1 MERVRTRGTTTV
13 ESERPRL
20 RALAYQMLGTV
31 SEAEDAV
38 QEAYARYYRLS
49 EQEREEIRRPGAW
62 LMRTTGRIALDELKS
77 ARARRTDYLGEWLPE
92 PVPAESDYASGHQ
105 PDPADVVSTA
115 SMVSQALLILLE
127 SLSPAERAVYVLRES
142 FLMAHGE
149 ISQTVGRSPAACRQL
164 LISARKRLGQ
174 SGRQTVLPQ
183 QHDDTVRAFAAA
195 CESGDM
201 TALAE
206 VLDPSVTLRS
216 DGGGKA
222 TAALHP
228 IIGLEKV
235 TRMLRGLREK
245 HPEARLETH
254 RAAGALALTMV
265 MEDQTV
271 GVMTCSVSPQGISEV
286 WITRNPEKLSLW

>member
-1 MERVRTRGTTTV
+1 MGGVRTARGTTV
-13 ESERPRL
+13 ESEQPRL

-31 SEAEDAV
+31 AEAEDAV

-49 EQEREEIRRPGAW
+49 EQERQEIHRPGAW

-77 ARARRTDYLGEWLPE
+77 ARARRTEYIGPWLPE
-92 PVPAESDYASGHQ
+92 PVPAESDYGSGHE

-115 SMVSQALLILLE
+115 SLVSQALLILLE
-127 SLSPAERAVYVLRES
+127 TLSPAERAVYVLRES
-142 FLMAHGE
+142 FLMAHGD

-174 SGRQTVLPQ
+174 SGRQAVAPQ
-183 QHDDTVRAFAAA
+183 EHDAAVRAFAAA

-201 TALAE
+201 DALAE

-216 DGGGKA
+216 DGGGKV

-228 IIGLEKV
+228 VDGLEKV
-235 TRMLRGLREK
+235 ARLLLGLREK
-245 HPEARLETH
+245 HPEARLEIR
-254 RAAGALALTMV
+254 RAAGAVAVV
-265 MEDQTV
+265 MMMEGQTA
-271 GVMTCSVSPQGISEV
+271 GVVTCQVTPQGISEI
-286 WITRNPEKLSLW
+286 WITRNPEKLTLW